1 MRAAGL
7 AAWVLLSVAAAQ
19 AQAASPPEEETAAQ
33 ARPDPRAAGPGAT
46 AANTTP
52 DAAPP
57 AKAAGRPERTSTNES
72 LVDRRIPPLVSGG
85 EQNNQEV
92 NSSERVEVQS
102 PIVAWLGA
110 DWALY
115 VLGAFIVLLQA
126 VVIFLMFSQRRRL
139 AMVGSPQV
147 LIEAFADGRHADM
160 LARQRGGFINQ
171 TQALSRG
178 SATTLVDVLVALYR
192 QMEELKSE
200 VSRLRGDAPDGD
212 ADFVERPGGFY
223 DEARGAQGFGGDPSR
238 VERDAPSEPVIQ
250 PRRTRIHD
258 DAPDIFAT
266 GAPSRHA
273 GALQA
278 LMPHYAAAVRSRK
291 SLVRFA
297 EERDA
302 RYVADGRLVED
313 ASSAMLIALPLAGD
327 DYAIVPGPEL
337 ASNFSSMY
345 DAERS
350 MPEDARCA
358 FHFQADGSRNPKLE
372 RAGLGRFSD
381 GLLVVSEKGVIG
393 GLRD

>member
-1 MRAAGL
+1 MRGAGL

-19 AQAASPPEEETAAQ
+19 AQAASLLEAETKAAAGAERRAPAAAPAPDKAPSLEPTAAAAPEAPRASPTDRQIPPEVSVYGDGNPKINPSET
-33 ARPDPRAAGPGAT
+33 
-46 AANTTP
+46 
-52 DAAPP
+52 
-57 AKAAGRPERTSTNES
+57 
-72 LVDRRIPPLVSGG
+72 
-85 EQNNQEV
+85 
-92 NSSERVEVQS
+92 VEVQS

-115 VLGAFIVLLQA
+115 LLGALIVLLQA
-126 VVIFLMFSQRRRL
+126 LVIFLMFSQRRRL
-139 AMVGSPQV
+139 AMVGSPQA
-147 LIEAFADGRHADM
+147 LIEAFADGRQADM
-160 LARQRGGFINQ
+160 SAHQRAGFVNQ
-171 TQALSRG
+171 TQALSRA

-192 QMEELKSE
+192 QVED
-200 VSRLRGDAPDGD
+200 LRSQVHQLQGGASDDG
-212 ADFVERPGGFY
+212 AAFAERPDAFY
-223 DEARGAQGFGGDPSR
+223 DEARDVQAFADPFR
-238 VERDAPSEPVIQ
+238 AERDTPSEPVIQ
-250 PRRTRIHD
+250 PRRVRTHD
-258 DAPDIFAT
+258 EAPDIFAS

-302 RYVADGRLVED
+302 RYVAEGRLVDD

-327 DYAIVPGPEL
+327 DFAIVPGPEL

-350 MPEDARCA
+350 MPEDARRA

>member
-1 MRAAGL
+1 MRGAGL
-7 AAWVLLSVAAAQ
+7 AAWALLSVAATH
-19 AQAASPPEEETAAQ
+19 AQAASLLEGETKAAVGAERRAPAAALTPDKAPSLEPTAA
-33 ARPDPRAAGPGAT
+33 
-46 AANTTP
+46 
-52 DAAPP
+52 AAPEASRASP
-57 AKAAGRPERTSTNES
+57 A
-72 LVDRRIPPLVSGG
+72 DRRIPPEISIDGV
-85 EQNNQEV
+85 NNQEI
-92 NSSERVEVQS
+92 NPSETVEVQS

-115 VLGAFIVLLQA
+115 LLGALILLLQA
-126 VVIFLMFSQRRRL
+126 LVIFLMFSQRRRL
-139 AMVGSPQV
+139 AMVGSPQA
-147 LIEAFADGRHADM
+147 LIEAFADGRQADM
-160 LARQRGGFINQ
+160 LAHQRTDFVNQ
-171 TQALSRG
+171 TQALSRA

-192 QMEELKSE
+192 QVEELKSQ
-200 VSRLRGDAPDGD
+200 VHQLQGGAPGVG
-212 ADFVERPGGFY
+212 AAFAERPDAFY
-223 DEARGAQGFGGDPSR
+223 DEARDVQAFGDPFR
-238 VERDAPSEPVIQ
+238 AEQAAPSEPVIQ
-250 PRRTRIHD
+250 PRRVRTHEE
-258 DAPDIFAT
+258 APDIFAS

-302 RYVADGRLVED
+302 RYVAEGRLVED

-327 DYAIVPGPEL
+327 DFAIVPGPEL

-350 MPEDARCA
+350 MPDDARRA